1 MHTLRLPG
9 NRKPPTIDTPNNT
22 YTGHIV
28 TPLPTTPTMQ
38 DMMLALKN
46 IERRMVRME
55 TRLTRGFDTMGI
67 QTKDY

>member
-1 MHTLRLPG
+1 MFTLHLPVP
-9 NRKPPTIDTPNNT
+9 RKPPTIDTTQRPQ
-22 YTGHIV
+22 YV
-28 TPLPTTPTMQ
+28 APQLPEPTMK

>member
-1 MHTLRLPG
+1 MTMFTLRLPG
-9 NRKPPTIDTPNNT
+9 NRKPPTIDT
-22 YTGHIV
+22 
-28 TPLPTTPTMQ
+28 TPHPQYVAPQPPEPTMK

-67 QTKDY
+67 QTKED